1 MPVLTGLA
9 AALALREFPLI
20 GSLGKENSLH
30 PQPTHP
36 SIHPTIHSFIRS
48 LIHSFRTSNVDEF
61 SSGDAGV
68 NKIKY
73 RWSLHTTG
81 EAHSKFTGR
90 DLTQYT
96 AGRVQQG
103 GVIEY

>member
-36 SIHPTIHSFIRS
+36 SIHPTLHSFIR
-48 LIHSFRTSNVDEF
+48 SFRTSNVDEGTELR
-61 SSGDAGV
+61 SGDAGV
-68 NKIKY
+68 TKIKH

-81 EAHSKFTGR
+81 KAHSKCTVR

-96 AGRVQQG
+96 AGRAQQG